1 MIASLLLAVG
11 KGDVTDA
18 VTTVLASLAV
28 FVQVLLGI
36 VIALGLFAL
45 VLPEARSV
53 LREVLDGIG
62 PSALWLAFAVA
73 AVATAGSLFLSEYSS
88 FIPCRLCWFQRI
100 AMYPLVI
107 VLGGAALRR
116 DVRGAVFYGLPL
128 AVIGS
133 AVAVWH
139 LYIEANPES
148 ESASCRIGA
157 PCSTKWIDVFGYIT
171 IPMLALTAF
180 AAIIALLLAAWTAR
194 DRAGDHP
201 DPVGSA
207 AA

>member
-1 MIASLLLAVG
+1 VIASLLLAVA

-18 VTTVLASLAV
+18 VTTVLAVLAL
-28 FVQVLLGI
+28 FVQVLLAI
-36 VIALGLFAL
+36 VVALALFAI
-45 VLPEARSV
+45 VLPEARNA
-53 LREVLDGIG
+53 LREVLEGIG

-73 AVATAGSLFLSEYSS
+73 LVATSGSLFLSEYSN

-116 DVRGAVFYGLPL
+116 DVRGAFFYGFPL
-128 AVIGS
+128 AAIGG
-133 AVAVWH
+133 AVAIWH
-139 LYIEANPES
+139 LYVEANPES

-157 PCSTKWIDVFGYIT
+157 PCSTKWIDVFGYFT

-180 AAIIALLLAAWTAR
+180 AAIIALLLAAWFGTTR
-194 DRAGDHP
+194 DRRPSP
-201 DPVGSA
+201 DA
-207 AA
+207 T